1 MEVTHMV
8 LWFVLLCAVA
18 CGVAGMGLGIHNYNN
33 KANKLGSVPPPVR
46 EQEAVSKHV
55 PTPDTLSLPNDYELT
70 FTKPHTAN
78 PFFLLESRSTLD
90 GYVRPTSIRELTSTK
105 AVVQL
110 QPDWEAGG
118 KQTKVLSASG
128 VTDTFTISTSR
139 ADHRHHR
146 NQIKA
151 APVTLSISSTATVN
165 ASDKVNGLCCMY
177 YTDYTA
183 GGDLTLSTT
192 RNSSLMYTFYSP
204 LTHSWILPQ
213 MITQYN
219 RTVSSAT
226 KYGYPFDFA
235 VCSLA
240 EHAALAWV
248 DPNASATQ
256 IKFRRLHSA
265 LSSAEADCAFNNIDT
280 TDSLVNAGTGFVAGT
295 LAMCEFDG
303 KVVIGYLVVNS
314 DPVYKVKIVV
324 GTPTVSSSDPN
335 VSTFTF
341 GTPVNVITSAS
352 GGLSA
357 LAANSRSL
365 NLTPFTHPDGTK
377 RLAVSFT
384 VAGTSNNT
392 GVAYLSA
399 SADLVTPTFTKIDVA
414 PATTVDATNY
424 SDFALLHVS
433 PSQLVAVW
441 QNATSGKLE
450 YCYSLNTAGVISF
463 PSANVKTLKYKCNGT
478 FAASVQTTGEWG
490 VLFQVASDETET
502 RYQNLPMYAYVT
514 GETTVA
520 YSSLYMNDGLLNTV
534 GSCVGLTTYENA
546 PAIFL
551 SSGVGSAASNL
562 LNFQGNA
569 DNRAMTPGL
578 NLNYF
583 AY

>member
-1 MEVTHMV
+1 
-8 LWFVLLCAVA
+8 
-18 CGVAGMGLGIHNYNN
+18 
-33 KANKLGSVPPPVR
+33 
-46 EQEAVSKHV
+46 
-55 PTPDTLSLPNDYELT
+55 
-70 FTKPHTAN
+70 
-78 PFFLLESRSTLD
+78 
-90 GYVRPTSIRELTSTK
+90 
-105 AVVQL
+105 
-110 QPDWEAGG
+110 
-118 KQTKVLSASG
+118 
-128 VTDTFTISTSR
+128 
-139 ADHRHHR
+139 
-146 NQIKA
+146 
-151 APVTLSISSTATVN
+151 
-165 ASDKVNGLCCMY
+165 
-177 YTDYTA
+177 
-183 GGDLTLSTT
+183 
-192 RNSSLMYTFYSP
+192 
-204 LTHSWILPQ
+204 
-213 MITQYN
+213 
-219 RTVSSAT
+219 
-226 KYGYPFDFA
+226 
-235 VCSLA
+235 
-240 EHAALAWV
+240 
-248 DPNASATQ
+248 
-256 IKFRRLHSA
+256 
-265 LSSAEADCAFNNIDT
+265 
-280 TDSLVNAGTGFVAGT
+280 
-295 LAMCEFDG
+295 
-303 KVVIGYLVVNS
+303 
-314 DPVYKVKIVV
+314 VYKVKIVV